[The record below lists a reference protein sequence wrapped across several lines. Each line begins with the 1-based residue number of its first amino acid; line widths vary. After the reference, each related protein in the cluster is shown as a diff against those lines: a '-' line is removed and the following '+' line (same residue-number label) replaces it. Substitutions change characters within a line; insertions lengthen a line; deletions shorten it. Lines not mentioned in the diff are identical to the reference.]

1 MFTLREIK
9 ELIRTLDASSLT
21 HIELEREGERL
32 VLKKDHPSASIVP
45 AGSYTGGSTAPTYS
59 SVPSPAPSA
68 PQLAEGSVPSGDQ
81 TQPEAP
87 QKTVSAS
94 PAEDQIT
101 LIKSPMV
108 GTFYAAPNPDA
119 PPYVNVG
126 DTVKPDTVVCIIEA
140 MKLFNEIVA
149 DVEGTIV
156 DILVQNGT
164 LVEYGQPLFKVRTT
178 S

>member
-9 ELIRTLDASSLT
+9 ELIRTLDGSSLT

-32 VLKKDHPSASIVP
+32 ILKKERPHKAAASIGGQATIDGYVAVP
-45 AGSYTGGSTAPTYS
+45 QPLANLQVPIGSTTEAI
-59 SVPSPAPSA
+59 
-68 PQLAEGSVPSGDQ
+68 GSKTSDDASHGTKEETGD
-81 TQPEAP
+81 EAG
-87 QKTVSAS
+87 
-94 PAEDQIT
+94 IT
-101 LIKSPMV
+101 FIKSPMV
-108 GTFYAAPNPDA
+108 GTFYRAPNPDA

-126 DTVKPDTVVCIIEA
+126 DAVQPDTVVCIIEA

-149 DVEGTIV
+149 DVKGTIV
-156 DILVQNGT
+156 EVLVQNGT